1 MAHSNGTFGSLA
13 SRFGYRGLRKVVQR
27 EPLTNDQIQAV
38 APSIF
43 ALDKHESR
51 SARYAYIPTIE
62 VLNGLRKEGFEPF
75 HVAQAG
81 TRVEGKEGHTK
92 HFVRLRHRTQIEQAH
107 YLSHSSAEC
116 FEIIVINS
124 HDGSSGYQML
134 AGWFRFVCQNGL
146 IVGSTTS
153 DVRIRHS
160 GRAVEQVVEG
170 AYEVLGHAESVR
182 ESRDGFASLQLSDGE
197 QHAFARAALE
207 LRFDEAV
214 RAERAIPVEASDVLT
229 TRRVEDAKPD
239 LWTTFNKVQENL
251 IDGGLRKR
259 ANPKRR
265 EYTRPVTGIEG
276 NVALNRALWRLT
288 QEMAV
293 LKTGNGVA
301 A

>member
-1 MAHSNGTFGSLA
+1 MAHSNGSFGSLA
-13 SRFGYRGLRKVVQR
+13 SRFNYRGLRKVVQR
-27 EPLTNDQIQAV
+27 EPLSNEQIQKV

-43 ALDKHESR
+43 AQDKHESR

-92 HFVRLRHRTQIEQAH
+92 HFLRLRHRTQIEQAQ
-107 YLSHSSAEC
+107 YLDRSSPEC

-207 LRFDEAV
+207 FRFDEA
-214 RAERAIPVEASDVLT
+214 ADGERAMPVDASDALEA
-229 TRRVEDAKPD
+229 RRVEDTKPD

-251 IDGGLRKR
+251 INGGLRKR
-259 ANPKRR
+259 TNPKRR
-265 EYTRPVTGIEG
+265 EHTRPVTGIDG
-276 NVALNRALWRLT
+276 NVKLNRALWRLA
-288 QEMAV
+288 QEMAA
-293 LKTGNGVA
+293 LKTGSA
-301 A
+301 AAA